1 MSQLLTLKIKQNG
14 NNKNKHHHAWISWE
28 GGQSICLS
36 YAGKQRHHRGQAQ
49 PGKCNSFPGSERA
62 VQTVQF
68 GVNYARVALKDPE
81 QQEYYASKATK
92 EKSAFNLAIAD
103 FLRKPCI
110 DLIDASSYRGEIG
123 DKILMIAS
131 GNAKIMAARISIL
144 DAGGIVLESGLCV
157 QDAVTTNWVYT
168 ASTSQ
173 VQVTGLSVLAMVTD
187 RPGHA
192 AAQELAL

>member
-1 MSQLLTLKIKQNG
+1 MATTKTNIITHGYHGKVG
-14 NNKNKHHHAWISWE
+14 NQFVFRTRGSKGIIAAKPNRENVI
-28 GGQSICLS
+28 LS
-36 YAGKQRHHRGQAQ
+36 QAQ
-49 PGKCNSFPGSERA
+49 KDQCKQFNSA
-62 VQTVQF
+62 
-68 GVNYARVALKDPE
+68 VNYARAALQDPG
-81 QQEYYASKATK
+81 QQEYYTSKATR

-131 GNAKIMAARISIL
+131 DNAKIMAARISIL
-144 DAGGIVLESGLCV
+144 DAGGIVLESGSCV

-173 VQVTGLSVLAMVTD
+173 VQMTGLSVLAMVTD